1 MGLQQHCTNKLP
13 MLRRPRARQEE
24 PQDSDL
30 LVELKL
36 CILGGRG
43 ASFTLE
49 EDGAGDVE
57 GTQMQSG

>member
-1 MGLQQHCTNKLP
+1 
-13 MLRRPRARQEE
+13 MLRRPCARQEE
-24 PQDSDL
+24 LQYSGL

-43 ASFTLE
+43 ALFTLE

-57 GTQMQSG
+57 GTQMPSG